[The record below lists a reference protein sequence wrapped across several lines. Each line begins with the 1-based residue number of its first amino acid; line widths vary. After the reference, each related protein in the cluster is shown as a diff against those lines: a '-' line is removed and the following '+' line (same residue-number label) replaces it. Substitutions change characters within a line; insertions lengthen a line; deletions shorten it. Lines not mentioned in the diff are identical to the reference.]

1 MSAGFQIGVGR
12 EQATYSRSDK
22 FLDGLDWS
30 VDRARRS
37 LLALQHP
44 EGYWNAALEAPAQ
57 MNAEFIIFNHF
68 MDSVDRALEARIA
81 KYLLDTQQPDGSWNL
96 FPGGEGYAS
105 YTIEAYAAL
114 KLAGMSAE
122 DEPLVRTRK
131 WIKSNG
137 GITRAGTLARFYL
150 ASIGLVPW
158 SSTAACPVELMLLPN
173 WFPLNIYELGSWAR
187 GTFVALALLQAA
199 KPVHQVA
206 EDNLIAELY
215 DDAPHRTNFKQP
227 RGATTFSM
235 RNILNQV
242 DRLLRLYDRN
252 PAKRLRAKAIQ
263 AAEKWLVDHQE
274 ANGSF
279 GGIEPC
285 YLLSPMA
292 LRGMGYGN
300 QDPVIRKSLEASHE
314 LIWEMGDRALYMP
327 CVSPNWNTALACKAL
342 LASGLSGNHPAFEAA
357 TRWFIDHQVF
367 TSGDWSIKRPNLA
380 PGGWPFE
387 FFNNAYPDV
396 DDSAVIVA
404 ALAEMGDPDDAAK
417 AHAIAAGANWVEGM
431 QSRDGGFAAFDT
443 DTDSEW
449 LNQLPL
455 ADVEAVTDPS
465 CPDLTG
471 RVLEMLGA
479 LHYTEEHPVA
489 RRAIRLLQR
498 NQSPEGSWWGRWGV
512 NHIYGTFSALLGL
525 RAICVDLR
533 EPWVRCAVD
542 WLKSKQNDDGGWGES
557 CLSDKDPSWRGR
569 GASTASQTAWA
580 ITGLLAGEDTIGDHV
595 VKGVRWLLERQNAAG
610 SWDEK
615 AFTGNGFPNHFYMR
629 YYLYPHY
636 FPLLALSNFNAR
648 LPKPGDEKGPAIALK
663 SGELVRIRRG
673 SVLR

>member
-1 MSAGFQIGVGR
+1 MSAGFQIGAGR
-12 EQATYSRSDK
+12 EQATYTRRDESQGR
-22 FLDGLDWS
+22 LDRTIE
-30 VDRARRS
+30 RARQA
-37 LLALQHP
+37 LLNLQHP
-44 EGYWNAALEAPAQ
+44 DGYWNAALEAPAQ

-68 MDSVDRALEARIA
+68 MDSVDRDLEARIA

-105 YTIEAYAAL
+105 YTIEAYVAL
-114 KLAGMSAE
+114 KLAGLRAE

-131 WIKSNG
+131 WIAANG

-158 SSTAACPVELMLLPN
+158 SATAACPVELMLLPN

-187 GTFVALALLQAA
+187 GTFVALALLQAS
-199 KPVHQVA
+199 KPVRRVA
-206 EDNLIAELY
+206 DENLIAELY
-215 DDAPHRTNFKQP
+215 QEPPHRTNFQQP
-227 RGATTFSM
+227 HGTGSFSL
-235 RNILNQV
+235 RSLLNQV
-242 DRLLRLYDRN
+242 DRWLRIYDRR
-252 PAKRLRAKAIQ
+252 PLRGLRAKANQ
-263 AAEKWLVDHQE
+263 AAEKWLLDHQE

-292 LRGMGYGN
+292 LSAFGYRN
-300 QDPVIRKSLEASHE
+300 EHPVMRKSIEASRE
-314 LIWEMGDRALYMP
+314 LVWEMGDKALYMP

-342 LASGLSGNHPAFEAA
+342 LASGTSGDHPALEAA
-357 TRWFIDHQVF
+357 TQWFIEQQVF
-367 TSGDWSIKRPNLA
+367 TPGDWSIKRPTLQ

-404 ALAEMGDPDDAAK
+404 VLTEMGSEDPAK
-417 AHAIAAGANWVEGM
+417 ARAIAAGANWVNGM
-431 QSRDGGFAAFDT
+431 QSKDGGFAAFDT
-443 DTDSEW
+443 DNDMDW

-479 LHYTEEHPVA
+479 LRCGKDHPVA
-489 RRAIRLLQR
+489 QRAIKWLQR
-498 NQSPEGSWWGRWGV
+498 NQAPEGSWWGRWGV

-525 RAICVDLR
+525 RAIGVDLG
-533 EPWVRCAVD
+533 EPWIRRAVS
-542 WLKSKQNDDGGWGES
+542 WLKAKQNEDGGWGES
-557 CLSDKDPSWRGR
+557 CLSDRDPSWRGR
-569 GASTASQTAWA
+569 GVSTASQTAWA
-580 ITGLLAGEDTIGDHV
+580 IIGILAGEDGLDEHV
-595 VKGVRWLLERQNAAG
+595 LRGVRWLLERQNATG
-610 SWDEK
+610 SWDEQ

-629 YYLYPHY
+629 YFLYPHY
-636 FPLLALSNFNAR
+636 FPLLALADFRTRLSVLADDEAR
-648 LPKPGDEKGPAIALK
+648 PIALQ
-663 SGELVRIRRG
+663 SGELIRMRRAPEVG
-673 SVLR
+673 